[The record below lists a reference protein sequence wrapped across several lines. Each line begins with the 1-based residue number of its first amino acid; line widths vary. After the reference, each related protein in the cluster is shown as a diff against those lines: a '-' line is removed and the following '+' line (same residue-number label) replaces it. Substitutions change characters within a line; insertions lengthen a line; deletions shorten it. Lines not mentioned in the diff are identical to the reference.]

1 MEGGVPEEVRV
12 LPVLGLPDVR
22 PGDDL
27 AGLLKGADL
36 RPGDIVVITS
46 KIVSKAENRL
56 RHAPDR
62 TAAIEE
68 ETERVVARRGDM
80 VIAQTRHG
88 FVMAAAGVDNSNV
101 APGTVLLLPEDSDAS
116 ARRIRAGLPRGVGV
130 IISDTFGRPWRNG
143 LTDVAI
149 GAAGVLPLEDFRGGE
164 DSYGNP
170 LNATVTALADEIAAA
185 AELVKGK
192 LAGVPVA
199 VVRGL
204 AHLVTPEDGPGVRP
218 LIRPADEDLFRYGS
232 RDVVPARRTV
242 HDFTDDP
249 VDPSLVRQA
258 VEAAFTAP
266 GAEHTR
272 FALVE
277 SPAVREKLVKAPYLV
292 VACVTKPGERAAARA
307 GAAVQNLLIQLAME
321 GLGSA
326 WLPPGGGEEEILDL
340 PEGWRP
346 IALVAVGYPAETP
359 ADREPQDF
367 TARIVLR

>member
-1 MEGGVPEEVRV
+1 MV
-12 LPVLGLPDVR
+12 PVLGLPDVR

-27 AGLLKGADL
+27 AALLKGADL

-56 RHAPDR
+56 RDAPDR

-204 AHLVTPEDGPGVRP
+204 AHLLTREDGPGVRP

-232 RDVVPARRTV
+232 RDVVPARRTIR
-242 HDFTDDP
+242 DFTDDP
-249 VDPSLVRQA
+249 VDPWLVRQA

-266 GAEHTR
+266 GAGHTR

-292 VACVTKPGERAAARA
+292 VACVTEPGEQAAARA
-307 GAAVQNLLIQLAME
+307 GAAVQSLLIQLAME

-326 WLPPGGGEEEILDL
+326 WLPPGGGEEILDL

-346 IALVAVGYPAETP
+346 IALVAVGHPAETP

-367 TARIVLR
+367 AARIVLR